1 MSSCV
6 HIVHI
11 IQWSV
16 LLLFKQNLDLAIME
30 TSSEVSEIKMTVEI
44 HRDCWNIQNTP
55 YHNVNW
61 PSGEGLKARFL
72 DLIILSP
79 RMLETSN
86 SFGSFL
92 V

>member
-1 MSSCV
+1 M
-6 HIVHI
+6 
-11 IQWSV
+11 
-16 LLLFKQNLDLAIME
+16 LLFKQNLDLAIRE

-44 HRDCWNIQNTP
+44 QSDCWNIQNAP

-79 RMLETSN
+79 GCWKHPILL
-86 SFGSFL
+86 FL
-92 V
+92 FWCDLGRIPVVYVSR